1 MNYTDIAKFVHDS
14 VKNPHKNNLASTQLK
29 DHDVKI
35 IKKVFLECELSDDVL
50 SLGTLPLGFWG

>member
-1 MNYTDIAKFVHDS
+1 MLIYNLKSVWKGCLKMNYTDIAKFVHDS

-35 IKKVFLECELSDDVL
+35 IKKVF
-50 SLGTLPLGFWG
+50 